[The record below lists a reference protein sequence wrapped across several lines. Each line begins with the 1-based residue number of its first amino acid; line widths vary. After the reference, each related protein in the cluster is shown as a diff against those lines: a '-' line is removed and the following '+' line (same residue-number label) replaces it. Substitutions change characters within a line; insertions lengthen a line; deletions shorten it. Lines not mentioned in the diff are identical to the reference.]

1 MNRLSLGDQLSKL
14 SRVLNYQ
21 LSTTLLVVLT
31 YAGILTII
39 VATIAATIFSPYI
52 LYILYSENKFG
63 WITFFILMVLF
74 PMLII
79 ILLGIWELML
89 IPLALAYFYYFLL
102 KFVVRE
108 WIQERNAK
116 RVFEEQLKL
125 SKEKEKQE
133 ENLNYLIQK

>member
-21 LSTTLLVVLT
+21 LSTTLLIVLT

-108 WIQERNAK
+108 CIQERNAK